1 MNVFNTFEELACDTK
16 AKLMSFFDY
25 APKTIS
31 RIESILELIGKE
43 MDSNRVAF
51 SLPLANRWLDRFI
64 RGNGYSHGTFL
75 RYRRV
80 ILLLDANFNGDLK
93 EWPYFP
99 IKRQAQPQSR
109 TYNMWVEMFHGYL
122 STSGYAEKSIYVKI
136 SFARYFLCW
145 LEERKVYSADMISA
159 SLVSEY
165 CTSQHFEDRTPEG
178 ISSEIISLRQF
189 LCYLEGQSLISE
201 NIHMA
206 CLSRCNDQRRITS
219 IYSDEQVKTLL
230 ADYEH
235 LPTNIRNKAVY
246 LLAVK
251 CGLRSCDIMNLKF
264 KDVDFENKTIRIVQQ
279 KTKVVVEVPFDAE
292 VSNALVDYILNG
304 RRPCDLDNIF
314 VTVNGPVRRLTHN
327 TSFRTSVRFKC
338 SGDENAPAHD
348 GIHILRR
355 TYASNLLRSG
365 VAVSMIASV
374 LGHSSLSVVD
384 RYLSVD
390 LERMKKCALPID
402 RIPYDGRLF

>member
-1 MNVFNTFEELACDTK
+1 MDVFNTFKELAYDTRVK
-16 AKLMSFFDY
+16 IMSFCDY

-31 RIESILELIGKE
+31 RIESILELIGNE
-43 MDSNRVAF
+43 MENNHVVF
-51 SLPLANRWLDRFI
+51 SLPLANKWLDGFI
-64 RGNGYSHGTFL
+64 SENGFSHGTFL

-99 IKRQAQPQSR
+99 IKKQVQPQSSI
-109 TYNMWVEMFHGYL
+109 YIEWVEMFHGYL
-122 STSGYAEKSIYVKI
+122 SSSGYAEKSIYVKV

-165 CTSQHFEDRTPEG
+165 CTSQHFECRMPEG
-178 ISSEIISLRQF
+178 ISCEIIALRQF
-189 LCYLEGQSLISE
+189 LCYLESLSIIKE

-279 KTKVVVEVPFDAE
+279 KTKVVAEVPFDTE
-292 VSNALVDYILNG
+292 VSNALVDYILHD
-304 RRPCDLDNIF
+304 RRPCDLDYIF

-327 TSFRTSVRFKC
+327 TSFRTSVRFKN
-338 SGDENAPAHD
+338 SGDENTPEHD

-390 LERMKKCALPID
+390 SERMKKCSLPID
-402 RIPYDGRLF
+402 AIPYGGRLF